1 MFLHMG
7 RMSEDLGL
15 WWARTDVFLPGG
27 EVVMERTFG
36 RPVDDRGPATGNFT
50 VRCLRE
56 HHSWRVTFDGA
67 GELTTRE
74 ATGRDLAGAGRAV
87 PMRFELDLEAIS
99 PVWDLEAACGISE
112 PDPDLTSWAAR
123 HQQQGLLATGR
134 LVVSDRTWDLDAVAY
149 RDHSWGPRDVSGF
162 GGDAF
167 TTVVFPESRRVA
179 CGMVIFGADGQ
190 PNLRTFYIAEGER
203 MELIAEG
210 ETPRAVDTLSNPRTG
225 LEFSLRRADGEL
237 VVLTGEVL
245 NGATITVL
253 EPNHNLN
260 GAALGRPDA
269 LVLNEDIVRY
279 TWPDG
284 EVGFGHSER
293 GLRPGWV

>member
-1 MFLHMG
+1 
-7 RMSEDLGL
+7 
-15 WWARTDVFLPGG
+15 
-27 EVVMERTFG
+27 
-36 RPVDDRGPATGNFT
+36 
-50 VRCLRE
+50 
-56 HHSWRVTFDGA
+56 
-67 GELTTRE
+67 
-74 ATGRDLAGAGRAV
+74 
-87 PMRFELDLEAIS
+87 
-99 PVWDLEAACGISE
+99 
-112 PDPDLTSWAAR
+112 
-123 HQQQGLLATGR
+123 
-134 LVVSDRTWDLDAVAY
+134 
-149 RDHSWGPRDVSGF
+149 
-162 GGDAF
+162 
-167 TTVVFPESRRVA
+167 
-179 CGMVIFGADGQ
+179 MVIFGADGQ

-260 GAALGRPDA
+260 VAALGRPDA